1 MTFNFTGN
9 NSIAS
14 VRSGQSMQEEL
25 KSVLDLFRQ
34 DDPDDKIKIKTTP
47 DVYITHKSTPK
58 EIRQWL
64 KAKDFSQR

>member
-1 MTFNFTGN
+1 
-9 NSIAS
+9 
-14 VRSGQSMQEEL
+14 MQEEL